1 MPFAFFDRGGR
12 TLATEHQHRPHR
24 EPRRDEDPKESPA
37 RRRGVKRVRK
47 GDLWSRVRAGLAKS
61 GRLTG
66 KTFIRILAG
75 IGIVILIL
83 VIASFFVDEPMR
95 RSMEKR
101 MNASLKGYTVVLP
114 RLHFSLFG
122 GSITLRDLTIRQQA
136 NPEPPVMVVPRLKA
150 SVQWSELLTFHVVAD
165 FLLDKPRVHL
175 NLPQLQA
182 ENRDPTPVKDKGWQ
196 DALEAIYPFKV
207 NLFRVNDADV
217 VYIDRDPRDTLHV
230 AHLFI
235 RANNIRNI
243 HSREH
248 FYPSPV
254 HAEGVVF
261 DKGRAVVDGHA
272 DFLSKPFPG
281 IHVGYRVT
289 SVPLDS
295 LRPMIARANL
305 ELKGGTVS
313 SNGEIEY
320 APITKLVRVADLR
333 IEKLHLDYVHTAATA
348 GAESVRKEK
357 VQEAAKKATNRS
369 DLTLKLEKLTLA
381 DSDLGY
387 VNRAKNPAY
396 RAYLSGVTLTVTNL
410 SNQFVNGP
418 ATAKLT
424 GKFMGSGPTHALAHF
439 RPENNGSD
447 FDLDGAIENTDMT
460 RMNDI
465 LRAYGKF
472 DVVAGKFSFY
482 TQLKV
487 QNGRIDGYVK
497 PLFQDMDVYD
507 KNQDRN
513 KPLLK
518 KAYEAV
524 VGGVSKLL
532 ENKKSDEVATVADI
546 SGPVDNPKSST
557 WQIIGKLLENAFVK
571 AILPGFD
578 KQAAAAGLDKKA
590 GVAPKK

>member
-1 MPFAFFDRGGR
+1 MRSGLARSGRVSGR
-12 TLATEHQHRPHR
+12 TL
-24 EPRRDEDPKESPA
+24 
-37 RRRGVKRVRK
+37 
-47 GDLWSRVRAGLAKS
+47 LAV
-61 GRLTG
+61 
-66 KTFIRILAG
+66 LAVVG
-75 IGIVILIL
+75 IL
-83 VIASFFVDEPMR
+83 VVVLVVASFFADEPMR
-95 RSMEKR
+95 RSMERR
-101 MNASLKGYTVVLP
+101 MNASLKGYTVTLP
-114 RLHFSLFG
+114 KLHFSLFG
-122 GSITLRDLTIRQQA
+122 GSITLHDLTIRQQA
-136 NPEPPVMVVPRLKA
+136 NPDPPVATIPRLKA
-150 SVQWSELLTFHVVAD
+150 SVQWSELVTLHVVAD
-165 FLLDKPRVHL
+165 FLLERPRIHL

-182 ENRDPTPVKDKGWQ
+182 ENRDATPVKDKGWQ

-217 VYIDRDPRDTLHV
+217 VYIDKNPKDTLHV

-248 FYPSPV
+248 FYPSPI

-261 DKGRAVVDGHA
+261 EKGHAVVDGHA

-281 IHVGYRVT
+281 IHVGYRLEK
-289 SVPLDS
+289 VPLDNLKS
-295 LRPMIARANL
+295 MIARANL
-305 ELKGGTVS
+305 ELKGGTLS

-320 APITKLVRVADLR
+320 APITKLVRVADLTVER
-333 IEKLHLDYVHTAATA
+333 LRLDYVHTAATA
-348 GAESVRKEK
+348 GAETARKEK
-357 VQEAAKKATNRS
+357 VQQAAKKATNRS
-369 DLTLKLEKLTLA
+369 DLTLKLEKLVLN

-387 VNRAKNPAY
+387 VNRAKTPGY
-396 RAYLSGVTLTVTNL
+396 RAYISGANLTVTNL

-424 GKFMGSGPTHALAHF
+424 GKFMGSGPTRAVAHF
-439 RPENNGSD
+439 RPDDKGAD
-447 FDLDGAIENTDMT
+447 LDLDGAIENTDMT

-465 LRAYGKF
+465 LRSYGKF

-482 TQLKV
+482 TELKV

-507 KNQDRN
+507 KNQDKD

-524 VGGVSKLL
+524 VGGVAKLL
-532 ENKKSDEVATVADI
+532 QNKKRDEVATVADI
-546 SGPVDNPKSST
+546 SGPVENPKSST
-557 WQIIGKLLENAFVK
+557 WQVIGKLLENAFIK

-578 KQAAAAGLDKKA
+578 RTAAAAGLDKKA
-590 GVAPKK
+590 GVGRNRSPARPAAEKKPSAGTEAAKKPAA